1 MHSVTQRS
9 FSTVRSRCA
18 FQLTHRDNN
27 RKGCSDL
34 SDGTSTLDCMQTHR
48 DIDAELTLPVALRRS
63 IGEQDGR
70 PAYSTS
76 SSNESGIAADG

>member
-18 FQLTHRDNN
+18 FQLTHRDNMWQLVG
-27 RKGCSDL
+27 RHFYPGLHADP
-34 SDGTSTLDCMQTHR
+34 
-48 DIDAELTLPVALRRS
+48 IDAELTLPVALCRS
-63 IGEQDGR
+63 IREQDGR

-76 SSNESGIAADG
+76 CSNESGIAPDG